1 MWPFILLTS
10 GSSGNKSDLDEK
22 DWKKKISMVGHGV
35 VAVAVVAVEAVVE
48 LLTVFKLAML

>member
-22 DWKKKISMVGHGV
+22 DWEKKNSMVGDGV
-35 VAVAVVAVEAVVE
+35 VAVVVVAVEAVVE
-48 LLTVFKLAML
+48 AVDSV

>member
-22 DWKKKISMVGHGV
+22 DWEKKNSMVVGDV
-35 VAVAVVAVEAVVE
+35 DVAVLVAVEAVDSV
-48 LLTVFKLAML
+48 